1 MFKVYLVYG
10 SSEEEIGVV
19 RNDEEFFELLS
30 KHMKKQG
37 FKGYFRVIGP
47 TEDYNYII
55 DYGSHTK
62 FLKVSAKLNLMKGI
76 DKYE

>member
-1 MFKVYLVYG
+1 MVNVYLMYG
-10 SSEEEIGVV
+10 DTDEIIGSV
-19 RNDEEFFELLS
+19 NDAEEFFELL
-30 KHMKKQG
+30 KEHMDKNN

-47 TEDYNYII
+47 TEDNNYII

-62 FLKVSAKLNLMKGI
+62 FLKVSAEINLMKGF